1 MFARVHCS
9 AEKSEKSIL
18 RHLFS
23 EEAPNPAPPLE
34 EGPIF
39 ESPKQKTG
47 TEKAYPYKHFFR
59 HRRRTNIYRRPVLRP
74 TRTNICRV
82 SWAKH
87 FAGQTFFRGGGGPL
101 LAAARAPPDVC
112 TSNVCTGLP
121 LAEEGRCWDREMF
134 VRVGCTRPVQTFRG
148 PNIAPPPRG
157 ADPYK
162 HSTYKHPEERA
173 RRRGAGPLLPEKM
186 FGPRNVWPTR
196 LCKCLYGSASK
207 RVGDKCLYVSGV
219 ERNVCTGKPFPSL
232 FSAWD
237 FRKWAPPP
245 EAAPDLAPP
254 PKKGGAELIFRI
266 FPPNSGPV
274 QTFFSPPPQT
284 PDVCTGARWQM
295 FGPH

>member
-1 MFARVHCS
+1 MFVRVHCS

-134 VRVGCTRPVQTFRG
+134 VRVGCTRPVQTFAHKLG
-148 PNIAPPPRG
+148 AP
-157 ADPYK
+157 DPYK
-162 HSTYKHPEERA
+162 HSDEF
-173 RRRGAGPLLPEKM
+173 RGPNICPKSLPVQTSRPKRVSGPK
-186 FGPRNVWPTR
+186 
-196 LCKCLYGSASK
+196 KCLYGSALRRRGRPVQTSARK
-207 RVGDKCLYVSGV
+207 WARKAYPYKHFRAKIGSRNKQKFVRVHFS
-219 ERNVCTGKPFPSL
+219 NVCTGKPLAQGRRGPNIL
-232 FSAWD
+232 F
-237 FRKWAPPP
+237 
-245 EAAPDLAPP
+245 
-254 PKKGGAELIFRI
+254 
-266 FPPNSGPV
+266 
-274 QTFFSPPPQT
+274 
-284 PDVCTGARWQM
+284 
-295 FGPH
+295 